1 MRTWVFW
8 VESSGVLHF
17 LKGNIEVVGEQM
29 KLNIVRKAV
38 GKLELVLPFA
48 TLIASGVVL
57 VFTVYKA
64 FYSNDSSFQAR
75 LDQANQDIKVQLSLK
90 ATENLSNQVKEL
102 AERIDDALQKNPQ
115 ALRDVQGALVQESI
129 LKVSARLEVLEKA
142 ILESPEKSLAIPMMR
157 KDQDLLSKSFEISR
171 AAMKQE
177 IDRLYEQ
184 QKWMLSGIGA
194 VLLAVI
200 AWSLNIISKAY
211 LKASE

>member
-1 MRTWVFW
+1 M
-8 VESSGVLHF
+8 
-17 LKGNIEVVGEQM
+17 GEQV
-29 KLNIVRKAV
+29 NSNFVRKVV

-48 TLIASGVVL
+48 TLIASAVVL

-90 ATENLSNQVKEL
+90 VTENLSKEVKEL
-102 AERIDDALQKNPQ
+102 AERIDGALLKDPQ
-115 ALRDVQGALVQESI
+115 ALRHVEGALLQESI
-129 LKVSARLEVLEKA
+129 SKLSIRLEVLEKA

-171 AAMKQE
+171 AALKQE

-211 LKASE
+211 LKTSE